1 MESLIRI
8 IFKKKVDKIVNQTRH
23 GFMVMNINF
32 LQIITPDNMQD
43 MQDYKI
49 IAEKDRSKIV
59 ILKNEHNNTWIINK

>member
-1 MESLIRI
+1 MSR
-8 IFKKKVDKIVNQTRH
+8 FH
-23 GFMVMNINF
+23 GYDYINF

-59 ILKNEHNNTWIINK
+59 ILKNEHNNT